1 MTWRAALAVCAA
13 CLAVAAAAVGA
24 LAAAGGRGATAR
36 LTPLAWDGKPSV
48 YVPHGLP
55 RDRVLIGRV
64 RNSSSRTLQLSAA
77 RLVIRDARGK
87 RLAGSA
93 AFTATYAHGLFGA
106 FQQPSRLPPAEL
118 VRLGRVVTLAPGAG
132 APFYAAWRLG
142 PHVQEPLRVDYA
154 LGALPLPVAAAP
166 TAP

>member
-1 MTWRAALAVCAA
+1 MTSRAASAA
-13 CLAVAAAAVGA
+13 CLGIAAALVAAGC
-24 LAAAGGRGATAR
+24 GRAESAR
-36 LTPLAWDGKPSV
+36 VAPLAWQGKPSV

-64 RNSSSRTLQLSAA
+64 RNSSSRTLHLSAA
-77 RLVIRDARGK
+77 RLVVRDARGA

-106 FQQPSRLPPAEL
+106 FQQPSATPPAEL
-118 VRLGRVVTLAPGAG
+118 VRLGRVVTLAPGAS
-132 APFYAAWRLG
+132 APFYAAWRLA
-142 PHVQEPLRVDYA
+142 PHVHQPVRLDYA
-154 LGALPLPVAAAP
+154 VGALPLPAAGTP